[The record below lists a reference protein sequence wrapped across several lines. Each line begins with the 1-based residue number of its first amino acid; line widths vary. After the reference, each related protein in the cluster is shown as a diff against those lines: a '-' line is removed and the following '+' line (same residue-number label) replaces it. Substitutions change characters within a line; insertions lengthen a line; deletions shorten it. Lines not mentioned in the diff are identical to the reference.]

1 MSANDKLHNQ
11 SGFSLIEL
19 LIVIIIFSIIMAAIM
34 TMLNSSLQVS
44 NASTQLTD
52 AQQNL
57 RTGQEYLTRDLY
69 NAADNLVEIQP
80 MVLNDF
86 ANTFLAVPANS
97 VNNNGNFPVPNNT
110 FKFTGMIMS
119 DLQPAGTEASPTTVM
134 VRNPSEPGLRVKP
147 GTDRITILTTPDPDN
162 AFPDINTLLSGG
174 GDTNEDNRIFVAS
187 ADAARVQLNEIYL
200 LMNNES
206 PTAPSSAAFVEV
218 TNKGT
223 NFIEFGTSGD
233 LYDLNR
239 NDLVEDIVAN
249 DNEEARLILRRV
261 WMVHYFV
268 DSNDRLIR
276 RVFGQRSVAH
286 PGFTEYVIA
295 ENVNNL
301 RFDYIYLDPVT
312 LEVTMVRELDTVEE
326 LARVRQIRVGLE
338 TETSR
343 PVINNENKT
352 VSNYTLI
359 SPRNLQFR
367 RALQP

>member
-1 MSANDKLHNQ
+1 
-11 SGFSLIEL
+11 
-19 LIVIIIFSIIMAAIM
+19 M

-44 NASTQLTD
+44 NASNQLTD

-69 NAADNLVEIQP
+69 NAADNLVDLQP

-97 VNNNGNFPVPNNT
+97 VDNNGNSPVPNNT

-119 DLQPAGTEASPTTVM
+119 DLQPAGTVGSPTTVM
-134 VRNPSEPGLRVKP
+134 VRNPSEAGLRVKP

-162 AFPDINTLLSGG
+162 SFLDINTLLTGG
-174 GDTNEDNRIFVAS
+174 GITNDGNRIFVAP
-187 ADAARVQLNEIYL
+187 ADAARVQNNEIYL
-200 LMNNES
+200 LMNNDA
-206 PTAPSSAAFVEV
+206 PTMAHAAAFVEV
-218 TNKGT
+218 TSKGS
-223 NFIEFGTSGD
+223 NFIEFSTSGD

-239 NDLVEDIVAN
+239 NNFIRNIVA
-249 DNEEARLILRRV
+249 DGKDKAPLILRRV
-261 WMVHYFV
+261 WMIHYFV

-286 PGFTEYVIA
+286 PGFSEYVIA
-295 ENVNNL
+295 ENVSNL
-301 RFDYIYLDPVT
+301 RFDYIYIDPNS
-312 LEVTMVRELDTVEE
+312 LAVTMVRELDNVDE